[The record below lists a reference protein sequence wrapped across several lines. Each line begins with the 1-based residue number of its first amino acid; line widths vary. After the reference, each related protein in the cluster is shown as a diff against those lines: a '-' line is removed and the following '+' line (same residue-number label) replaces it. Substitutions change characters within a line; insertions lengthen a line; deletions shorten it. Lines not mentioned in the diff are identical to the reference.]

1 LSRHFEGGGC
11 AKSKKESCCGCSGAN
26 VANPYLLLAPRSFKR
41 PLRARSG
48 SRKCIVHRSLIDC
61 GQIRTL
67 KLIGPVNEDACIPSF
82 GLLLSVKRNV
92 FHNDSPQVQITSKC
106 YLQAHQFSEGI
117 TFIYV
122 KRLT

>member
-1 LSRHFEGGGC
+1 MKAAMCQKR
-11 AKSKKESCCGCSGAN
+11 KSKM
-26 VANPYLLLAPRSFKR
+26 
-41 PLRARSG
+41 
-48 SRKCIVHRSLIDC
+48 HRSLIDC

>member
-1 LSRHFEGGGC
+1 MGGIDSPGADDLTGLWFGMRSLEKKLSPEDC
-11 AKSKKESCCGCSGAN
+11 
-26 VANPYLLLAPRSFKR
+26 
-41 PLRARSG
+41 PLSARSG

-92 FHNDSPQVQITSKC
+92 FHNDSSQVQITSKC
-106 YLQAHQFSEGI
+106 NLQAHQFSEGI